1 NLRASPIPCPRRI
14 ICDSPHQKNVRSF
27 MNSLIGMQDRSGHF
41 ATAVA
46 FSLFETLAHLAQA
59 LLQASTG
66 QQDRDNVTKLAWTA
80 APNCN

>member
-1 NLRASPIPCPRRI
+1 
-14 ICDSPHQKNVRSF
+14 
-27 MNSLIGMQDRSGHF
+27 MNSLIGIKDQSSHF

-59 LLQASTG
+59 LLQASIG
-66 QQDRDNVTKLAWTA
+66 QHDLDNVSKLAWMA